1 GHALPAVVASE
12 CAQDHWEIDLLANYP
27 FRDTTAVYVADE
39 SMAASARAAGFRH
52 VETLAWGER
61 RSLTATVEL
70 EAIPEHV
77 AADGMRTN
85 NYAIS
90 SSRARIFFGGEVL
103 DVDAVANYV
112 LGTNS
117 FDVAIGPVN
126 GVMFKGR
133 QLVTTAAEM

>member
-1 GHALPAVVASE
+1 
-12 CAQDHWEIDLLANYP
+12 
-27 FRDTTAVYVADE
+27 
-39 SMAASARAAGFRH
+39 M
-52 VETLAWGER
+52 ETLAWGER

-103 DVDAVANYV
+103 DVDAVTKHAR
-112 LGTNS
+112 GTTA

-133 QLVTTAAEM
+133 QLVTTAAEMATLTRALGATRSLSLDSQRACPRISQIVTSDRKSVV

>member
-61 RSLTATVEL
+61 PTTDRPSRTRSHPGARRRGRD
-70 EAIPEHV
+70 
-77 AADGMRTN
+77 ADEQLCDQLL
-85 NYAIS
+85 
-90 SSRARIFFGGEVL
+90 SRSHLLRRR
-103 DVDAVANYV
+103 
-112 LGTNS
+112 
-117 FDVAIGPVN
+117 GP
-126 GVMFKGR
+126 R
-133 QLVTTAAEM
+133 